1 MKISMMVPGIALA
14 ALASAA
20 QAAPASVQSLYDR
33 IPEPP
38 ASAAEAAKWFDKSQ
52 QLVHPGLIALKKD
65 IDSHQQAVA
74 ELARPLA
81 EKSTTEA
88 GYQVESLGKG
98 MADVGIDM
106 QRMSTD
112 PAYAAQVQERM
123 KKMSP
128 AELMAMSQKMNK
140 PMQQDKRITNQ
151 AKAMVDDPPAVREAA
166 EVGYAYSSKQVER
179 MQAFGNRWKQTDAAV
194 DKIYAR
200 GLPDVGQKKPTM
212 EYDNIGCD
220 KACEAAWNG
229 YAAKVLPLMIARD
242 TEILQV
248 RRAALLRE
256 KAAIANDIK
265 TADKHLL
272 ATQFGG
278 LSQSQANQSRIHGL
292 DGAALSDIL
301 LILER
306 LESSVRDAAIVTNCG
321 PQTVKVPQAVCQ

>member
-1 MKISMMVPGIALA
+1 MKFPIVFAGVALLTA
-14 ALASAA
+14 GAAA
-20 QAAPASVQSLYDR
+20 QAAPSSLTSLYNR

-38 ASAAEAAKWFDKSQ
+38 ATAQEAGTWFDKSQ
-52 QLVHPGLIALKKD
+52 RLVHPGLIALKADLKA
-65 IDSHQQAVA
+65 HQNAVA
-74 ELARPLA
+74 EISKPLT
-81 EKSTTEA
+81 EKNYKEA

-151 AKAMVDDPPAVREAA
+151 AKAMVEDPAAVREAA
-166 EVGYAYSSKQVER
+166 EAGYAYSSGQVTR
-179 MQAFGNRWKQTDAAV
+179 MQAFNTRWDQSEVEVK
-194 DKIYAR
+194 KIYAK
-200 GLPDVGQKKPTM
+200 GLPNVGQKKPTM

-220 KACEAAWNG
+220 NACQAAWDG
-229 YAAKVLPLMIARD
+229 YASKVLPLMIARD

-256 KAAIANDIK
+256 KAALADIVK
-265 TADKHLL
+265 TADRHML
-272 ATQFGG
+272 ATQFGA
-278 LSQSQANQSRIHGL
+278 LSQAAANQGRIHGY
-292 DGAALSDIL
+292 DGAVIGDIMI
-301 LILER
+301 ILER
-306 LESSVRDAAIVTNCG
+306 LERTALDAAIVTNCG
-321 PQTVKVPQAVCQ
+321 PQTVKVPGAVCQ

>member
-1 MKISMMVPGIALA
+1 MKFAIVFLRLALVTVGA
-14 ALASAA
+14 AAH
-20 QAAPASVQSLYDR
+20 AAPSSIQSLYDR
-33 IPEPP
+33 IPELP
-38 ASAAEAAKWFDKSQ
+38 ATAQEAARWFDKSQ
-52 QLVHPGLIALKKD
+52 KLVHPGLVALKRD
-65 IDSHQQAVA
+65 IKAHENALGEVS
-74 ELARPLA
+74 RPLA
-81 EKSTTEA
+81 EKSHKEA

-128 AELMAMSQKMNK
+128 AEIMAMSQKMNK

-166 EVGYAYSSKQVER
+166 EVGFAYSSQQVQR
-179 MQAFGNRWKQTDAAV
+179 TQAFYNRWNQTDV
-194 DKIYAR
+194 EVKKIVAK
-200 GLPDVGQKKPTM
+200 GLPKVGQQKPTM

-220 KACEAAWNG
+220 NACQAAWDA

-256 KAAIANDIK
+256 KNSIAADIK
-265 TADKHLL
+265 TADRHLL
-272 ATQFGG
+272 ATQFGA
-278 LSQSQANQSRIHGL
+278 LSQSHANQSRIVGY
-292 DGAALSDIL
+292 DAAALGEIMQ
-301 LILER
+301 IIER
-306 LESSVRDAAIVTNCG
+306 VEASALDASIVTNCG
-321 PQTVKVPQAVCQ
+321 SQVVKVPQAVCQ